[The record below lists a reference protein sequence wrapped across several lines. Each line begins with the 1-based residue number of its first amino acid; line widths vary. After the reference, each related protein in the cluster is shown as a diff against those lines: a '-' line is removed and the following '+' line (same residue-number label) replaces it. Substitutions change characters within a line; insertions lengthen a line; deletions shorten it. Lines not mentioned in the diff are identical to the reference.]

1 MAVLPTEAM
10 RAGGIRMAEKRTTY
24 KIKEFGDKGKV
35 IISEEIITVV
45 AALAATEVEG
55 IASLAGNIT
64 HDQVGK
70 VGAKNLSKSMKVS
83 VVDDA
88 VSVDANLMMEYG
100 KNIIKTSQN
109 VQEKIRTSIESMTG
123 MSVSDV
129 NVHIAGVEM
138 DAQTQQYTG

>member
-1 MAVLPTEAM
+1 MAYGESREV
-10 RAGGIRMAEKRTTY
+10 RMAEKRTTY
-24 KIKEFGDKGKV
+24 KIKDFGDKGKV

-55 IASLAGNIT
+55 IASLSGNIT

-70 VGAKNLSKSMKVS
+70 AGAKNLGKSVKVM
-83 VVDDA
+83 VQNDA
-88 VSVDANLMMEYG
+88 VSVDVNLLMEYG

-109 VQEKIRTSIESMTG
+109 VQDKIRTSIESMTG
-123 MSVSDV
+123 MKVSNV

-138 DAQTQQYTG
+138 EEQAQ